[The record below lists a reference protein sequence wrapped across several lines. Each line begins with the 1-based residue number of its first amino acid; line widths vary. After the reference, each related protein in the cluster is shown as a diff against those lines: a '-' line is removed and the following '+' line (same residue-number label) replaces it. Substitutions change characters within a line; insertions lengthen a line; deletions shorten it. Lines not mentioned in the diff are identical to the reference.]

1 MSNYIP
7 LDKPIALT
15 EQVWSDEITPIVSI
29 FNWVYNHK
37 DFIRESIES
46 ILMQKTTFPVEI
58 IIHDDAS
65 NDGTKEIIVEYQEK
79 YPHLFRNILHEE
91 NQWSQGNSVMTP
103 LFTAPNAKYIAL
115 THGDDYWTDPYKL
128 QKQVDFLE
136 ANPDVAVTYHDSIK
150 ININNAVIAET
161 EVGFEN
167 RKDFNNLEL
176 QKGAWLSTRTMCF
189 RNTLTIPNQFEKVL
203 NGDTFL
209 TALIGEIGHGKYMS
223 DIKPAVYRIHDE
235 GIWSSISSFK
245 KTINKYKTFEQLQE
259 YFASNGKKEIAEYY
273 KQQFL
278 IYLMRAFYQASKT
291 GTFGEMNVLLIK
303 NLKKQ
308 QYTWAMSSEVFKIYT
323 WGILRK
329 IFKK

>member
-1 MSNYIP
+1 MP
-7 LDKPIALT
+7 LLTIACP
-15 EQVWSDEITPIVSI
+15 S
-29 FNWVYNHK
+29 YNHEK
-37 DFIRESIES
+37 YIKQTLDSF
-46 ILMQKTTFPVEI
+46 LMQKTTFKYEI
-58 IIHDDAS
+58 LIHDDAS
-65 NDGTKEIIVEYQEK
+65 TDNTTKIIKDYVRLYPEIIKAVIQSKNQHSKGIKNAEI
-79 YPHLFRNILHEE
+79 IL
-91 NQWSQGNSVMTP
+91 P
-103 LFTAPNAKYIAL
+103 LIKTKYIAL
-115 THGDDYWTDPYKL
+115 CEGDDYWTDPYKL

-189 RNTLTIPNQFEKVL
+189 RNTLNIPNQFEKVL

-235 GIWSSISSFK
+235 GIWSSISSLK
-245 KTINKYKTFEQLQE
+245 KTTNKYKTFELMHD
-259 YFASNGKKEIAEYY
+259 YFAGNGKKEIADYY

-291 GTFGEMNVLLIK
+291 GTFVEMNVLLIN

>member
-1 MSNYIP
+1 M
-7 LDKPIALT
+7 LDKPA
-15 EQVWSDEITPIVSI
+15 VSI
-29 FNWVYNHK
+29 CCVTYNHERY
-37 DFIRESIES
+37 IRQC
-46 ILMQKTTFPVEI
+46 LDGFVLQKTNFPFEVLVHE
-58 IIHDDAS
+58 DAS
-65 NDGTKEIIVEYQEK
+65 LDSTASIVKEYELN
-79 YPHLFRNILHEE
+79 YPQLFRCVYQSENQFLKQNTLVNILFKMAK
-91 NQWSQGNSVMTP
+91 G
-103 LFTAPNAKYIAL
+103 KYIAL
-115 THGDDYWTDPYKL
+115 CEGDDYWTDPYKL

-167 RKDFNNLEL
+167 RKDFTNTEL

-209 TALIGEIGHGKYMS
+209 TALMGEIGHGKYMP

-235 GIWSSISSFK
+235 GIWSSISSLK
-245 KTINKYKTFEQLQE
+245 KTTNKYKTFELMHD
-259 YFASNGKKEIAEYY
+259 YFAGNGKKEIADYY
-273 KQQFL
+273 KQQVL
-278 IYLMRAFYQASKT
+278 TYLMRAFYQASKT
-291 GTFGEMNVLLIK
+291 GTFVEMNVLLIN